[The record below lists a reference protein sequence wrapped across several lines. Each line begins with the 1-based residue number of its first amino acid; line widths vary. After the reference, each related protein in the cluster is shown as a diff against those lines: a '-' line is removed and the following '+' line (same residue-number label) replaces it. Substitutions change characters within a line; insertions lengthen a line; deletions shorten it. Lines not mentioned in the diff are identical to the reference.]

1 MFDEAELVKNITTA
15 ISPDGEVVQLEF
27 VRQNGIKVPI
37 HFRSAGAGS
46 LMLTLEHALGELFEN
61 NRDKFKHGK
70 TPLAF
75 PLGPKTATDF
85 YGTIMDGEAVL
96 SFVLDSKIRFD
107 VSVSALTVR
116 EMIGWLEEIEAQI
129 DKSPDILRPE

>member
-1 MFDEAELVKNITTA
+1 MLDESEFVKNIVTA

-27 VRQNGIKVPI
+27 IRGNGIKVPI

-61 NRDKFKHGK
+61 NRDKFKHGS

-116 EMIGWLEEIEAQI
+116 EMIGWLEEIEAEI
-129 DKSPDILRPE
+129 DKSPGKPTPE